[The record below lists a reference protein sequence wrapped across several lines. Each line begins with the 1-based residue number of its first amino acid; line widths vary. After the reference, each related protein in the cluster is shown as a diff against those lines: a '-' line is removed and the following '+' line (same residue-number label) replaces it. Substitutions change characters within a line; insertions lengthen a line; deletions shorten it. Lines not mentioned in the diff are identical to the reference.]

1 MLLHIQITVIVNEE
15 VVTTLLIRCGKRL
28 SGLTSSL
35 HLKGVDFLDGPKA
48 QDKSSIEIPNI

>member
-1 MLLHIQITVIVNEE
+1 MILNEKLM
-15 VVTTLLIRCGKRL
+15 TTLLIRCGKRL